1 MLSECWLQLLLLL
14 PLPLL
19 LLLQLVKSQNDRRA
33 AYENAKQ
40 LRLMAGLDRLRAAW
54 LPGWQFVC
62 QWAVLEGG
70 VAQTVVVIVVVVVV
84 VICRAILHLSRLL
97 HENYKTTGNRFL
109 RRQPLWHDTQ
119 RVRSGEDERVLAH
132 AIGSKIVS
140 PIVDDCGREE
150 RREDRARQCQAGM
163 THVRQRVPSA
173 RNS

>member
-1 MLSECWLQLLLLL
+1 MQLLLLL

-84 VICRAILHLSRLL
+84 ICRAILHLSRLL

-140 PIVDDCGREE
+140 PIVDDSGREG
-150 RREDRARQCQAGM
+150 RE
-163 THVRQRVPSA
+163 TVRGSVKLA
-173 RNS
+173 